1 MKALYNKKRDFVD
14 IKSFSLYIIPMFLDI
29 EFVMRWT
36 CSCQVRL
43 ASIVTPTNFVESF
56 SVSGTPLICMLQS
69 TGGVLIFL
77 HEICFTY
84 IQRKLVTFKPC
95 LYFK

>member
-36 CSCQVRL
+36 CSCQVKL
-43 ASIVTPTNFVESF
+43 ASIVTPKNFVENF

-69 TGGVLIFL
+69 TGGVLVFLKYMKFVLLIFKESLL
-77 HEICFTY
+77 HMFV
-84 IQRKLVTFKPC
+84 L
-95 LYFK
+95 